1 MRTGGF
7 TRKSDGIFARFSA
20 SSQALAA
27 RVWNSRRESSP
38 NSARRPRRRPRAPAR
53 ARTPERRHGLAQTA
67 APTRRLNNGARKGD
81 RHVAPLKILVRRRS
95 TRGRRGRHFPVLNP
109 KEMKRT
115 IGGGR
120 KLLRPIIAP
129 RLDNTA
135 ASGK

>member
-1 MRTGGF
+1 R
-7 TRKSDGIFARFSA
+7 
-20 SSQALAA
+20 
-27 RVWNSRRESSP
+27 SP
-38 NSARRPRRRPRAPAR
+38 NSARRRRRRRQAPPKY
-53 ARTPERRHGLAQTA
+53 RTPKRRHGLAQTA
-67 APTRRLNNGARKGD
+67 GAARRPHNGARKGD